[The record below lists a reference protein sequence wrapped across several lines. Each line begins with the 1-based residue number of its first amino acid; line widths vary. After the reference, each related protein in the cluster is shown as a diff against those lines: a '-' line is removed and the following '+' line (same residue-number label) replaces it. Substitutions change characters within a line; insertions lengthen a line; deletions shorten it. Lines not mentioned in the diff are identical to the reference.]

1 MPVPPPLHP
10 PQVGIGISKEVV
22 WLTVTKARA
31 RAANRNTFLNIEVI
45 LFPKSVRRIAYE
57 D

>member
-1 MPVPPPLHP
+1 MPVPVHP
-10 PQVGIGISKEVV
+10 PQVGIGISKEAV

-31 RAANRNTFLNIEVI
+31 RAANRNIFFNIEVI
-45 LFPKSVRRIAYE
+45 LFPKSVRRMAYE

>member
-1 MPVPPPLHP
+1 VPVHP
-10 PQVGIGISKEVV
+10 PQVGIGISKEAV

-31 RAANRNTFLNIEVI
+31 RAANRNIFFNIEVI
-45 LFPKSVRRIAYE
+45 LFPKSVRRMAYE